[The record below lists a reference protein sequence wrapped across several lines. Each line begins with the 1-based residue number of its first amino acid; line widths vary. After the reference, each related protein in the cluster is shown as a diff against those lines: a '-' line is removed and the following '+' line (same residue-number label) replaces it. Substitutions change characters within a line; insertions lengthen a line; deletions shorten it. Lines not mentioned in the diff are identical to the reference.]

1 MAFSTELP
9 AGRPLG
15 FPQCPKCPYVRVGPP
30 RICVAC
36 ASQTIEDIPAGA
48 CPVCCQKLA
57 DDGSCPNWLCRD
69 PQRRISRIHAIAYL
83 SGSLRTR
90 ILRYKYDGAY
100 GWSLIF
106 GRLLLGWLEQH
117 ATASPP
123 GLIVANP
130 TYVAPGEP
138 GFAHTERVIEVAAR
152 EDITGTWQF
161 DTVDPRAIVKTRAT
175 AKSARNTAPAKRA
188 AARELRSALR
198 IPDPSRIIGRSI
210 LIYDDVCTTGSQLDA
225 VAACL
230 LDNGHAAHVEAVVLA
245 RAPWRSRS

>member
-1 MAFSTELP
+1 
-9 AGRPLG
+9 
-15 FPQCPKCPYVRVGPP
+15 
-30 RICVAC
+30 VAC
-36 ASQTIEDIPAGA
+36 ASQTIEDIAPVA

-57 DDGSCPNWLCRD
+57 EDGSCPNWLCRD

-117 ATASPP
+117 ATGSPP
-123 GLIVANP
+123 GLIIANP
-130 TYVAPGEP
+130 TCVAAGEP

-152 EDITGTWQF
+152 EDIPGAWRF
-161 DTVDPRAIVKTRAT
+161 DTADPRAIVKTRAT

-198 IPDPSRIIGRSI
+198 IPNPSRTAGRHI
-210 LIYDDVCTTGSQLDA
+210 LIYDDVCTTGSQLDT

-230 LDNGHAAHVEAVVLA
+230 LDDGHAAHVDAVVLA
-245 RAPWRSRS
+245 RAPWRGRT